1 MVKLMGDRMNRS
13 RLFSSI
19 ALGSLL
25 AWALSSVPAFADT
38 ATSGT
43 SVAGGAELEEVTVTA
58 RRERENLQVVPIS
71 ITAISAEEIRQ
82 KNIVS
87 PDDFNTTVPG
97 LTVAATSLDRASVT
111 YTIRGQGQILG
122 GPDPAVATYFN
133 DVPTVVTSSGYLFD
147 LENLQV
153 LKGPQGTLFGV
164 NSTGGAVLFVP
175 ARPTGEMNGYV
186 DVTDGNYNARRYQTV
201 VNVPLVNDVLMVR
214 FAADLNYRDGYTINP
229 VNGHDYD
236 NIDYQAARLGI
247 LYKPTDRI
255 ENYFLVNVAALN
267 EHGAGNECILYNPNG
282 AFVAGAGDLK
292 SACAAQ
298 QSYGPRY
305 DNQWIPPLGDH
316 IRTRNYAADDTFT
329 VQLTDHITLKN
340 IFGYRQYQYFQSYEN
355 YGTPFPVFEY
365 SLVPQ
370 WSAGLGVA
378 APSQKKYSD
387 ELQLHGESFEHRF
400 HWQSGLFVDT
410 LSPNSRD
417 DIDVATYYSIAKV
430 TFQSLNWKKRHAVY
444 SQGTY
449 DLTDKLNVTVG
460 ARYTEDLRRQLTT
473 PTDVPQNNLSAKFHA
488 TTWNVSLQYQLNHD
502 MMLYATSRKGYK
514 SGGFNN
520 VAIQGAQ
527 EFSPEYVT
535 DYEIGE
541 KSEFHMG
548 DMKARINFDVF
559 RSNFNGWQ
567 ERVTKI
573 YDTPNGPL
581 PFAVVTNVAKGVVEG
596 ADLEATLI
604 PMSQLEISGF
614 YTFLNPYFTSNTI
627 DGVDFSHSPLAEVVK
642 HKASATVRYL
652 LGLPDSIGDAS
663 VSTSYS
669 WQSYQVGGL
678 TLIPLGSSNPDPF
691 QGRLPAY
698 GVLNARA
705 DWKNVMG
712 HPVDLSAF
720 CDNLTNKTYLTLM
733 NNAWTLGEDV
743 GQYGP
748 PRMYGVSVRVRF

>member
-541 KSEFHMG
+541 KSEFHLG

>member
-1 MVKLMGDRMNRS
+1 MNGS
-13 RLFSSI
+13 RLLSSI

-25 AWALSSVPAFADT
+25 AWALSSAPAFADT

-43 SVAGGAELEEVTVTA
+43 SATSGAELEEVTVTA

-387 ELQLHGESFEHRF
+387 ELQLHGDSFEHRL

-488 TTWNVSLQYQLNHD
+488 TTWNVSLQYQFNHD

>member
-1 MVKLMGDRMNRS
+1 MNGT
-13 RLFSSI
+13 RLFTSI
-19 ALGSLL
+19 AMCSLF
-25 AWALSSVPAFADT
+25 AWALYSSQASADMATTSAT
-38 ATSGT
+38 ATTAAAAASG
-43 SVAGGAELEEVTVTA
+43 ADLEEVTVTA

-71 ITAISAEEIRQ
+71 ITAISGEEIRE
-82 KNIVS
+82 KNITS

-175 ARPTGEMNGYV
+175 ARPTNELGGYI
-186 DVTDGNYNARRYQTV
+186 DVTDGNYEARRYQTV
-201 VNVPLVNDVLMVR
+201 VNVPLISDVLMVR

-236 NIDYQAARLGI
+236 NTDYQAARLGI

-255 ENYFLVNVAALN
+255 ENYFLVNIAALN
-267 EHGAGNECILYNPNG
+267 EHGAGNECIAYNPNG
-282 AFVAGAGDLK
+282 AFVNDAGNLK
-292 SACAAQ
+292 AACAAQ

-316 IRTRNYAADDTFT
+316 IQTRNYTADDTFT
-329 VQLTDHITLKN
+329 LKLADDITLKN
-340 IFGYRQYQYFQSYEN
+340 IFAYRQYQYYQSYEN

-365 SLVPQ
+365 SLSPE

-378 APSQKKYSD
+378 SPSDKTYSD
-387 ELQLHGESFEHRF
+387 ELQLHGDSFDHRF
-400 HWQSGLFVDT
+400 HWQTGLYGDT
-410 LSPNSRD
+410 LSPYSRN
-417 DIDVATYYSIAKV
+417 DIDVATYYGAALV
-430 TFQSLNWKKRHAVY
+430 PFQSLNWKKRQAVY
-444 SQGTY
+444 GQGTY
-449 DLTDKLNVTVG
+449 DLNDKLNLTVG
-460 ARYTEDLRRQLTT
+460 ARYTEDNRHQLTT
-473 PTDVPQNNLSAKFHA
+473 PTDLPQDNLTAKFHA
-488 TTWNVSLQYQLNHD
+488 TTWNVSLQYQID
-502 MMLYATSRKGYK
+502 QDTMLYATSRKGYK

-520 VAIQGAQ
+520 VAFAGAQ
-527 EFSPEYVT
+527 EFKPEYVI

-541 KSEFHMG
+541 KSEFHLG
-548 DMKARINFDVF
+548 DMKARFNFDVF

-581 PFAVVTNVAKGVVEG
+581 PFAVVTNVAQGVVEG
-596 ADLEATLI
+596 ADLEATFI
-604 PMSQLEISGF
+604 PTPHVEISGF

-627 DGVDFSHSPLAEVVK
+627 DGVDYSHSPVAEVVK
-642 HKASATVRYL
+642 HKVSGTVRYL

-663 VSTSYS
+663 VSTTYA
-669 WQSYQVGGL
+669 WQSSQTGVL
-678 TLIPLGSSNPDPF
+678 NLIPLGASNPDPY
-691 QGRLPAY
+691 QGLLPAY

-712 HPVDLSAF
+712 HAVDLSAF

-733 NNAWTLGEDV
+733 NDAWTLGEDV

-748 PRMYGVSVRVRF
+748 PRMYGVSVRVHF

>member
-1 MVKLMGDRMNRS
+1 MNRT
-13 RLFSSI
+13 RLFTSI
-19 ALGSLL
+19 AVGPLF
-25 AWALSSVPAFADT
+25 AWAICSAQASADT
-38 ATSGT
+38 ATTAAAAPSG
-43 SVAGGAELEEVTVTA
+43 ADLQEVTVTA

-71 ITAISAEEIRQ
+71 ITAISGEDIRE
-82 KNIVS
+82 KNITS

-175 ARPTGEMNGYV
+175 ARPTNELGGYI

-201 VNVPLVNDVLMVR
+201 VNVPVISDVLMVR

-236 NIDYQAARLGI
+236 NTDYQAARLGV

-267 EHGAGNECILYNPNG
+267 EHGAGNECIAYNPNG
-282 AFVAGAGDLK
+282 AFVNDAGNLK
-292 SACAAQ
+292 AACAAQ
-298 QSYGPRY
+298 QAYGPRY

-316 IRTRNYAADDTFT
+316 IQTRNYTADDTFT
-329 VQLTDHITLKN
+329 VKLTDDITLKN
-340 IFGYRQYQYFQSYEN
+340 IFAYRQYQYYQSYEN

-365 SLVPQ
+365 SLSPE

-378 APSQKKYSD
+378 SPSEKTYSD
-387 ELQLHGESFEHRF
+387 ELQLHGDSFDHRF
-400 HWQSGLFVDT
+400 HWQSGLYADT
-410 LSPNSRD
+410 LSPYSRN
-417 DIDVATYYSIAKV
+417 DIDVATYYSFAQV
-430 TFQSLNWKKRHAVY
+430 TFQSLNWKKRQAVY

-449 DLTDKLNVTVG
+449 DLTDKLNLTVG
-460 ARYTEDLRRQLTT
+460 ARYTEDNRHQLTT
-473 PTDVPQNNLSAKFHA
+473 PTDLPQDNLSAKFHA
-488 TTWNVSLQYQLNHD
+488 TTWNVSLQYQLD
-502 MMLYATSRKGYK
+502 QDTMLYATSRKGYK

-520 VAIQGAQ
+520 VAFQGAQ
-527 EFSPEYVT
+527 EFKPEYVI

-548 DMKARINFDVF
+548 DMKARINFDIF

-581 PFAVVTNVAKGVVEG
+581 PFAVVTNVAQGVVEG
-596 ADLEATLI
+596 ADLEATFI
-604 PMSQLEISGF
+604 PTPHLEISGF

-627 DGVDFSHSPLAEVVK
+627 DGVDYSHSPVAEVVK
-642 HKASATVRYL
+642 HKVSGTVRYL

-663 VSTSYS
+663 VSTTYA
-669 WQSYQVGGL
+669 WQSSQTGVL
-678 TLIPLGSSNPDPF
+678 NLIPLGASNPDPF
-691 QGRLPAY
+691 QGLLPAY

-705 DWKNVMG
+705 DWRNVMG

-733 NNAWTLGEDV
+733 NDAWTLGEDV

-748 PRMYGVSVRVRF
+748 PRMYGVSVRVHF

>member
-1 MVKLMGDRMNRS
+1 
-13 RLFSSI
+13 
-19 ALGSLL
+19 
-25 AWALSSVPAFADT
+25 
-38 ATSGT
+38 
-43 SVAGGAELEEVTVTA
+43 
-58 RRERENLQVVPIS
+58 
-71 ITAISAEEIRQ
+71 
-82 KNIVS
+82 
-87 PDDFNTTVPG
+87 
-97 LTVAATSLDRASVT
+97 
-111 YTIRGQGQILG
+111 
-122 GPDPAVATYFN
+122 
-133 DVPTVVTSSGYLFD
+133 
-147 LENLQV
+147 
-153 LKGPQGTLFGV
+153 
-164 NSTGGAVLFVP
+164 VP
-175 ARPTGEMNGYV
+175 ARPTSELGGYI

-229 VNGHDYD
+229 INGHDYD
-236 NIDYQAARLGI
+236 NTDYQAARLGV

-400 HWQSGLFVDT
+400 HWQSGFSST
-410 LSPNSRD
+410 RFTPNSRD

-488 TTWNVSLQYQLNHD
+488 TTWNVSLQYQFNHD

-604 PMSQLEISGF
+604 PTPHLEISGF

-627 DGVDFSHSPLAEVVK
+627 DGVDYSHTPLAEVVK

-663 VSTSYS
+663 VSTSYA

-748 PRMYGVSVRVRF
+748 PRMYGVSVRVHF

>member
-1 MVKLMGDRMNRS
+1 MNGT
-13 RLFSSI
+13 RLFTSI
-19 ALGSLL
+19 AMCSLF
-25 AWALSSVPAFADT
+25 AWALYSSQASADMATTSAT
-38 ATSGT
+38 ATTAAAAASG
-43 SVAGGAELEEVTVTA
+43 ADLEEVTVTA

-71 ITAISAEEIRQ
+71 ITAISGEEIRE
-82 KNIVS
+82 KNITS

-175 ARPTGEMNGYV
+175 ARPTNELGGYI
-186 DVTDGNYNARRYQTV
+186 DVTDGNYEARRYQTV
-201 VNVPLVNDVLMVR
+201 VNVPLISDVLMVR

-236 NIDYQAARLGI
+236 NTDYQAARLGI

-255 ENYFLVNVAALN
+255 ENYFLVNIAALN
-267 EHGAGNECILYNPNG
+267 EHGAGNECIAYNPNG
-282 AFVAGAGDLK
+282 AFVNDAGNLK
-292 SACAAQ
+292 AACAAQ

-316 IRTRNYAADDTFT
+316 IQTRNYTADDTFT
-329 VQLTDHITLKN
+329 VKLADDITLKN
-340 IFGYRQYQYFQSYEN
+340 IFAYRQYQYYQSYEN

-365 SLVPQ
+365 SLSPE

-378 APSQKKYSD
+378 SPSDKTYSD
-387 ELQLHGESFEHRF
+387 ELQLHGDSFDHRF
-400 HWQSGLFVDT
+400 HWQTGLYGDT
-410 LSPNSRD
+410 LSPYSRN
-417 DIDVATYYSIAKV
+417 DIDVATYYGAALV
-430 TFQSLNWKKRHAVY
+430 PFQSLNWKKRQAVY
-444 SQGTY
+444 GQGTY
-449 DLTDKLNVTVG
+449 DLNDKLNLTVG
-460 ARYTEDLRRQLTT
+460 ARYTEDNRHQLTT
-473 PTDVPQNNLSAKFHA
+473 PTDLPQDNLTAKFHA
-488 TTWNVSLQYQLNHD
+488 TTWNVSLQYQID
-502 MMLYATSRKGYK
+502 QDTMLYATSRKGYK

-520 VAIQGAQ
+520 VAFAGAQ
-527 EFSPEYVT
+527 EFKPEYVI

-541 KSEFHMG
+541 KSEFHLG

-581 PFAVVTNVAKGVVEG
+581 PFAVVTNVAQGVVEG
-596 ADLEATLI
+596 ADLEATFI
-604 PMSQLEISGF
+604 PTPHLEISGF

-627 DGVDFSHSPLAEVVK
+627 DGVDYSHSPVAEVVK
-642 HKASATVRYL
+642 HKVSGTVRYL

-663 VSTSYS
+663 VSTTYA
-669 WQSYQVGGL
+669 WQSSQTGVL
-678 TLIPLGSSNPDPF
+678 NLIPLGASNPDPY
-691 QGRLPAY
+691 QGLLPAY

-712 HPVDLSAF
+712 HAVDLSAF

-733 NNAWTLGEDV
+733 NDAWTLGEDV

-748 PRMYGVSVRVRF
+748 PRMYGVSVRVHF

>member
-1 MVKLMGDRMNRS
+1 MNGS

-25 AWALSSVPAFADT
+25 AGALSPVPALADT
-38 ATSGT
+38 AAADTAASGAAATS
-43 SVAGGAELEEVTVTA
+43 GAELEEVTVTA
-58 RRERENLQVVPIS
+58 RHERENLQVVPIS

-82 KNIVS
+82 KNITS

-147 LENLQV
+147 LENLEV

-175 ARPTGEMNGYV
+175 ARPTNELGGYI

-201 VNVPLVNDVLMVR
+201 VNVPLVSDVLLVR

-229 VNGHDYD
+229 INGHDYD
-236 NIDYQAARLGI
+236 NTDYQAARLGV

-267 EHGAGNECILYNPNG
+267 EHGAGNECILYNPN
-282 AFVAGAGDLK
+282 ATFVAGAGDLK

-329 VQLTDHITLKN
+329 VKLTDDITLKN
-340 IFGYRQYQYFQSYEN
+340 IFAYRVYQYFQSYEN

-378 APSQKKYSD
+378 APSERTYSD
-387 ELQLHGESFEHRF
+387 ELQLHGDSFEHRF
-400 HWQSGLFVDT
+400 HWQSGLYADT
-410 LSPNSRD
+410 LSPYSRN
-417 DIDVATYYSIAKV
+417 DIDVATYYSIAQV

-460 ARYTEDLRRQLTT
+460 ARYTEDLRHQLTT
-473 PTDVPQNNLSAKFHA
+473 PTDLAQNNLSAKFHA

-502 MMLYATSRKGYK
+502 MMLYAASRKGYK

-520 VAIQGAQ
+520 VAFAGAQ

-541 KSEFHMG
+541 KSEFHVG
-548 DMKARINFDVF
+548 NMKARINFDVF
-559 RSNFNGWQ
+559 RSDFNGWQ
-567 ERVTKI
+567 ERVTKF

-604 PMSQLEISGF
+604 PMSHLEISGF
-614 YTFLNPYFTSNTI
+614 YTFLDPYFTSNMI
-627 DGVDFSHSPLAEVVK
+627 DGLDYSHSPVAEVVK
-642 HKASATVRYL
+642 HKVSGTVRYL

-663 VSTSYS
+663 VSTTYS

-678 TLIPLGSSNPDPF
+678 NLIPLGSSNPDPF

-733 NNAWTLGEDV
+733 NSAWTLGEDV

-748 PRMYGVSVRVRF
+748 PRMYGVSVRVHF